1 MSPAPVASGPS
12 ERARAGMAA
21 FLKLWPTMTV
31 ARYDESRPSTHP
43 VYLAQRAR
51 LYEGLRKAGLPER

>member
-1 MSPAPVASGPS
+1 
-12 ERARAGMAA
+12 MAA
-21 FLKLWPTMTV
+21 FLKLWPTVTL

-43 VYLAQRAR
+43 VYLAQRVR